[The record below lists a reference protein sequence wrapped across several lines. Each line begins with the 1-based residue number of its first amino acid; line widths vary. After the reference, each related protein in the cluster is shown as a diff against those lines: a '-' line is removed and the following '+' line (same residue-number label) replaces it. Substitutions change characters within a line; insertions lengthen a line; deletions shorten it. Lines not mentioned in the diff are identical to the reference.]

1 MERSLSLIVAVRPV
15 TIASGEMLVGDMI
28 SHRWRSKRSLAD
40 KRSVGN
46 AGKEMPVN
54 LISCKH
60 EADPPKNPSGRIGTL
75 EYGDG
80 SNASRRRIRAGNGRC
95 IITATF
101 VSSGLVR
108 PRA

>member
-28 SHRWRSKRSLAD
+28 LHRWRSTRSLAD

-46 AGKEMPVN
+46 AGKGMPVN

-75 EYGDG
+75 EIGTLEYGDG
-80 SNASRRRIRAGNGRC
+80 SNASRRRISAGNGRC

-101 VSSGLVR
+101 VS
-108 PRA
+108 